1 MRRNK
6 SPLLGQLAKTVL
18 VLILSA
24 PVVLLLAS
32 IQATRLVPASSSLTP
47 SEISAVQNLL
57 VENAPASTDY
67 GTEQEIELS
76 QAELNLLLRYG
87 LNSSSRTQPWSG
99 ELTLGA
105 AQVDFMSSVGI
116 KFLPLGLFFNVR
128 GTLVQQDN
136 LLALKHLRI
145 GLVDLPNGLIQ
156 MLLNRVVSDIDDSSV
171 VLADI
176 YGLMN
181 NVKSLEIDEGSA
193 KMTLLWDPVLMS
205 QLTDQTRQLFVS
217 NADRK
222 KVAHYYQF
230 LNQIA
235 AATPLN
241 IKAVSLNAY
250 LAPLFTEARAQSIAA
265 QDYIS
270 ENRAAFQ
277 ALGAFV
283 NQEDIAQLIGA
294 QLAQR
299 VVPSNQIEIRVHRR
313 EDLAKHLTAIASITS
328 SAGADIA
335 SMVSTTKEAY
345 DARYR
350 SGFSFSDL
358 AANTVGVKLASLGT
372 ANQDSA
378 AALQLRLAQVKDE
391 SEYMPLFGS
400 NTDGL
405 SESDFSNLYIDR
417 NSAEYMLRVQEIE
430 SLVSSASV
438 FKDLE

>member
-1 MRRNK
+1 MQRKK

-32 IQATRLVPASSSLTP
+32 IQATRLVPASGNLAP

-57 VENAPASTDY
+57 VENAPASTNY

-76 QAELNLLLRYG
+76 QDELNLLLRYG
-87 LNSSSRTQPWSG
+87 LTSSGRTQQWSG
-99 ELTLGA
+99 NLTLGA
-105 AQVDFMSSVGI
+105 AQVDFMSTVSI
-116 KFLPLGLFFNVR
+116 KFLPIRLFINVR

-136 LLALKHLRI
+136 LLALQHLRI
-145 GLVDLPNGLIQ
+145 GLVDLPSGLIQ
-156 MLLNRVVSDIDDSSV
+156 MLLDRVVSDIDDSSV
-171 VLADI
+171 ALADI

-181 NVKSLEIDEGSA
+181 NVKSLEIDAGSA

-217 NADRK
+217 NEDRK

-235 AATPLN
+235 ATTPLD

-250 LAPLFTEARAQSIAA
+250 LVPLFAEARAQSIAT
-265 QDYIS
+265 QDHIS

-283 NQEDIAQLIGA
+283 NQEDIAQLIGRE
-294 QLAQR
+294 LAQDF
-299 VVPSNQIEIRVHRR
+299 VPSNQIEVRVHRR

-328 SAGADIA
+328 SAGADFA

-378 AALQLRLAQVKDE
+378 ARLQLRLAQVKDA

-405 SESDFSNLYIDR
+405 SENDFSTLYIDR